1 VTTKTIQTVNTE
13 TRTWEGPNGP
23 VIYVS
28 GQFTDG
34 TEWSNGTKPGFEAKR
49 IEELTALIGQEG
61 EFEVEDKGEYQ
72 GRPQVKLKGWPGK
85 AAFGSQNGDHPRGG
99 SWYNSEEGTRFVQ
112 ERMDRR
118 TALMQAREHF
128 EHGAPWEF
136 IETVAGQMYEWP
148 SDAQSSSLPASV
160 TASPSSGWGPAVT
173 ADAAPETSP
182 LSREGDGGSAARG
195 VGTVTGEGAN
205 PTSLAKLTETYG
217 TGAKALRAARI
228 FYHDILSSSLSELSE
243 AQVGELIDAA
253 HRPV

>member
-1 VTTKTIQTVNTE
+1 MTLKTLQTVNTE

-61 EFEVEDKGEYQ
+61 EFEIEPKGEYQ

-85 AAFGSQNGDHPRGG
+85 QSFQAESSLSTSGRAA

-118 TALMQAREHF
+118 TALMQAVELTNDLTV
-128 EHGAPWEF
+128 WEP
-136 IETVAGQMYEWP
+136 VAGQMYSWLTKDSAAIQPKADNP
-148 SDAQSSSLPASV
+148 SVGP
-160 TASPSSGWGPAVT
+160 WGPAVT
-173 ADAAPETSP
+173 ADAAPEASP

-195 VGTVTGEGAN
+195 VGTATGEGADT

-217 TGAKALRAARI
+217 TGAKALRASRI
-228 FYHDILSSSLSELSE
+228 FYHDQKPNSLAELSE
-243 AQVGELIDAA
+243 EQINELIDAA
-253 HRPV
+253 HRPI